1 MSIILFLALCAMA
14 LIAGGFVLA
23 PLFKRLPP
31 VGKRAAYDQMVF
43 RDQLA
48 ELEHDLDRGVINAA
62 QGEAAQ
68 AEIGRRLLAAS
79 KEAEHLESERHESK
93 PASGRALTFGF
104 ASLAIVVPI
113 LCGVFYLFIGSP
125 NQPGLPFAE
134 RRAENTGPEMTLE
147 KFAKI
152 ISMVARGVE
161 MKPNEIAG
169 GKILSTGY
177 LRLGRDGDAEK
188 ALSRALELAK
198 GNAVEAATI
207 AANFGEALV
216 ARENGQITPRAQRAF
231 ERAQGLSPKLPKPR
245 YYLGLAL
252 LQSGDAKSALA
263 LWTQLAAEA
272 PPNAPWL
279 GILKKRIERIK
290 KERPQTP

>member
-1 MSIILFLALCAMA
+1 MSIILFLVLCAMA
-14 LIAGGFVLA
+14 LIAGGFVLS
-23 PLFKRLPP
+23 PLFKRLQP

-62 QGEAAQ
+62 QGDAAQ

-79 KEAEHLESERHESK
+79 KEAEHLEPE

-113 LCGVFYLFIGSP
+113 FCGVFYLFIGSP

-152 ISMVARGVE
+152 ISMVALGVE

-169 GKILSTGY
+169 WKILSTGY

-188 ALSRALELAK
+188 AFSRALELAK
-198 GNAVEAATI
+198 GNPVEAATI

-216 ARENGQITPRAQRAF
+216 ARQNGRVTPRARRAF
-231 ERAQGLSPKLPKPR
+231 ERAHGLAPKLPKPR

-290 KERPQTP
+290 KERPQTPSSRR